1 MKKALIALAAV
12 AVIFTACGSSTD
24 TAPGQAPI
32 GVNVGVGAPSSE
44 VSDFVST
51 YEALHPGTVAEF
63 CGYVDYLGEPAAR
76 DAFVQGFVA
85 EYPDYAYANQVFD
98 EVLSRC

>member
-24 TAPGQAPI
+24 TAPGQAPT
-32 GVNVGVGAPSSE
+32 GANVGIGAPSTE

-51 YEALHPGTVAEF
+51 YEALHPGTVDEF
-63 CGYVDYLGEPAAR
+63 CTYADQLGESTAR
-76 DAFVQGFVA
+76 DAFVQGFTS

-98 EVLSRC
+98 ELMSRC